1 LQPVTVEAIE
11 LIKSSINND
20 LIVNYLAT
28 LLRYATNSPAE
39 AQVDSIGKPGFR
51 A

>member
-28 LLRYATNSPAE
+28 LLRYATNSP
-39 AQVDSIGKPGFR
+39 QKR
-51 A
+51 KLTQ